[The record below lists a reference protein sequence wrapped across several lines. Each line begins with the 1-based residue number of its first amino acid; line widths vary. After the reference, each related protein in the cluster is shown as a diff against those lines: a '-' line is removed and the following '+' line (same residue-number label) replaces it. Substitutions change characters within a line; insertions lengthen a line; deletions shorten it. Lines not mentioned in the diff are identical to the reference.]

1 MNDNQ
6 EEPITPGCPSLM
18 PHNLPGG
25 FDGVEPSEDKREEE
39 VHAAHVRDVSEVV
52 SRLLLDLREGHG
64 RPAPCLRRWQALHRK
79 RNQPPLDGG
88 SSEGKMIM
96 SDNKWRDINAD
107 SGEKTWL
114 TPKHIIDALGHFD
127 TDPCC
132 PPNMPWRT
140 ADRMLTKEDD
150 GTTAPWIGRVWC
162 NPPYGR
168 EALPFLERMARYQG
182 GGYCPYLCANGH
194 GRMATPCVSV
204 CALDI
209 VSQRSASFLPRR
221 WNGWRLRNRP
231 VCSHRIHAIRH

>member
-1 MNDNQ
+1 
-6 EEPITPGCPSLM
+6 
-18 PHNLPGG
+18 
-25 FDGVEPSEDKREEE
+25 
-39 VHAAHVRDVSEVV
+39 
-52 SRLLLDLREGHG
+52 
-64 RPAPCLRRWQALHRK
+64 
-79 RNQPPLDGG
+79 
-88 SSEGKMIM
+88 MIM

-114 TPKHIIDALGHFD
+114 TPKYIIDALGHFD

-182 GGYCPYLCANGH
+182 GVLSLSLRERTRTHGNALC
-194 GRMATPCVSV
+194 
-204 CALDI
+204 
-209 VSQRSASFLPRR
+209 F
-221 WNGWRLRNRP
+221 RLRTRYCFSKVGFVFAAQMERMEIAQP
-231 VCSHRIHAIRH
+231 LRLLSSHTRNQTLKHCRIVAYAAV